1 METFRNVVN
10 SCGFHDIPFTG
21 YEFTY
26 DNGSEAPENVQCGLD
41 RALVTTDWLT
51 IFSNAHVWNLNR
63 EWSGH
68 APIKLTINKNDHGAQ
83 LGEKPFQFKQI

>member
-10 SCGFHDIPFTG
+10 SCGFHDIPFTR

-41 RALVTTDWLT
+41 RALETTDWLT
-51 IFSNAHVWNLNR
+51 IFSNAHVWNLDR
-63 EWSGH
+63 EWFDH
-68 APIKLTINKNDHGAQ
+68 APIKLTSNKNDHGAQ